1 MKSMR
6 IVAVGIAAALGAVA
20 SAQAV
25 TLNGLFTDGAV
36 LQQGVPAPVWGTA
49 EPGEEVIVTFA
60 GKTRRT
66 KAGEDGRWIVR
77 LAPLKASAEPRTLSV
92 AGKTPES
99 KIEVGGVL
107 VGEVWICSG
116 QSNMRWT
123 LGKSEGGTNA
133 AMQAADPLLRL
144 YTVPSVKADMPRVAV
159 TSRWTSCEFSKSI
172 GFSGVAFFFG
182 RELRTARGV
191 PVGLI
196 QTAWGGTPAESWTP
210 RPILEG
216 HADLKVILDDHAK
229 AVADYTPEKAE
240 ESFQKSPVNWTNRLA
255 TAKTEGRDPPQIP
268 YKMEPPAET
277 PTRPCCLYNAMI
289 APLVPYAIRGAIW
302 YQGEANSGRAK
313 QYETLFPVMIGGWRQ
328 AWGQGDFP
336 FLFVQIAPHQG
347 MAPEIR
353 EAQLVAWE
361 TTPKT
366 AMAVITDIGEEKDIH
381 PVRKQQ
387 VGARLALA
395 ARAVA
400 HGEKIEYSG
409 PVFRGMNVQGNRA
422 ILEFSHAG
430 SGLVAAAGGLTD
442 FTVAPAG
449 STNFVPA
456 RAVIERGCVI
466 VSSPEVAAP
475 GAVRYG
481 WSNWFVGS
489 LFNKEGLP
497 ATPFRTDRRS
507 VFGPAGQ

>member
-6 IVAVGIAAALGAVA
+6 IVAMGIAVALGVAA

-25 TLNGLFTDGAV
+25 TLNGLFTEGAV

-49 EPGEEVIVTFA
+49 EPGEEIVVTFA
-60 GKTRRT
+60 GQTRRA
-66 KAGEDGRWIVR
+66 KAGQDGRWIVR

-92 AGKTPES
+92 AGKTPGS
-99 KIEVGGVL
+99 KVEIAGVL

-116 QSNMRWT
+116 QSNMQWT

-144 YTVPSVKADMPRVAV
+144 YKVPSVKTDEPLTAV
-159 TSRWTSCEFSKSI
+159 TSRWTSCEFSNSVT
-172 GFSGVAFFFG
+172 FSGVAFFFG

-216 HADLKVILDDHAK
+216 HADLKVILEEHAK

-240 ESFQKSPVNWTNRLA
+240 ESFQKNLVNWSNQLA
-255 TAKTEGRDPPQIP
+255 KAKAEGRELPQKP
-268 YKMEPPAET
+268 RKMEPPAET
-277 PTRPCCLYNAMI
+277 PRRPCCLYNAMI

-302 YQGEANSGRAK
+302 YQGESNSGRAK
-313 QYETLFPVMIGGWRQ
+313 QYETLFPVMIGSWRQ
-328 AWGQGDFP
+328 VWGQGDFP

-347 MAPEIR
+347 MVPEIR
-353 EAQLVAWE
+353 EAQLVSWQ
-361 TTPKT
+361 TTPNT
-366 AMAVITDIGEEKDIH
+366 AMAVITDVGEEKDIH
-381 PVRKQQ
+381 PVKKAP
-387 VGARLALA
+387 VGARLALG
-395 ARAVA
+395 ARALA
-400 HGEKIEYSG
+400 YGEKIVYSG
-409 PVFRGMNVQGNRA
+409 PVFRAMTVQGNRA
-422 ILEFSHAG
+422 VLEFAHTG
-430 SGLVAAAGGLTD
+430 SGLVAAEGGLKD
-442 FTVAPAG
+442 FTIAPPG

-456 RAVIERGCVI
+456 QAVIENGRV
-466 VSSPEVAAP
+466 VVTSPDVAAP

-489 LFNKEGLP
+489 LSNKEGLP
-497 ATPFRTDRRS
+497 ATPFRTDR
-507 VFGPAGQ
+507 PK